1 MQFYIGKVSKYVS
14 VHECKT
20 DGDFVVTLKDE
31 IRLRGAMDTII
42 SDRAK
47 AEVSNQVQEV
57 LRHYLIKDW
66 QSEPHHQNQ
75 NYSERAYQDVKRYT
89 NWVLNTSGA
98 PPEAWMLAVKYVV
111 FTWNRTARATLGWRT
126 PYEALCGQTPDI
138 SLLMHFRFWE
148 KVLIKNY
155 QTGGSRFPS
164 QSNEI
169 AVRFVGYSES
179 VGPYST

>member
-57 LRHYLIKDW
+57 LRTEALSHQGLAIRTTP
-66 QSEPHHQNQ
+66 SEPKLFGTSLPRRQEIHQLGTQ
-75 NYSERAYQDVKRYT
+75 HLWCA
-89 NWVLNTSGA
+89 SGSMDA
-98 PPEAWMLAVKYVV
+98 
-111 FTWNRTARATLGWRT
+111 
-126 PYEALCGQTPDI
+126 
-138 SLLMHFRFWE
+138 S
-148 KVLIKNY
+148 
-155 QTGGSRFPS
+155 S
-164 QSNEI
+164 
-169 AVRFVGYSES
+169 
-179 VGPYST
+179 